1 MRRLLAGEL
10 RRVLARRL
18 VRVLALLAVAG
29 AALAGVLVFVNTET
43 VSSAQVDA
51 RRAAARS
58 RVEACLRG
66 EPVELRPGR
75 VEPVPLDTRQ
85 EFCRFGPPARVE
97 DPRFRLV
104 RLKGILQGTTAPL
117 VIAGWLI
124 GASMIGAD
132 WQTRTLT
139 TLLTWEPR
147 RFRVLL
153 VKALACVI
161 AAGAFTLLAQGLLSA
176 ALLPSAWW
184 HGTTAGTDGG
194 WLWSVF
200 GVLGRG
206 TLLVSIAT
214 VIGFAVASIGR
225 NTAAALGIGF
235 AYFVIIENV
244 VGSFLEG
251 LRRWLLLGNAI
262 VLVSGENSGGDV
274 PGRSVVAAALF
285 LTAVA
290 VGLWLAATALFVRRD
305 VA

>member
-1 MRRLLAGEL
+1 MSRLLAGEL
-10 RRVLARRL
+10 RRLLARRL

-29 AALAGVLVFVNTET
+29 AALAGLLVFVNTEA
-43 VSSAQVDA
+43 VSTAEVNN
-51 RRAAARS
+51 RRAAARA

-66 EPVELRPGR
+66 EPVEVRPGR
-75 VEPVPLDTRQ
+75 TRQ
-85 EFCRFGPPARVE
+85 VPPDQREEFCRFGPLDRVD

-104 RLKGILQGTTAPL
+104 RLRGILQGTTGPL
-117 VIAGWLI
+117 VIVGWLI

-132 WQTRTLT
+132 WQSRTLT

-147 RFRVLL
+147 RLRVLL

-161 AAGAFTLLAQGLLSA
+161 GAAAFTLLAQAVLAA
-176 ALLPSAWW
+176 ALLPSALW
-184 HGTTAGTDGG
+184 HGTTAGADGEG
-194 WLWSVF
+194 LRSVF

-206 TLLVSIAT
+206 TLLISVAT

-235 AYFVIIENV
+235 AYVVVVENV

-262 VLVSGENSGGDV
+262 VLVSGENSGGGV
-274 PGRSVVAAALF
+274 PGRSVVVAALF

-290 VGLWLAATALFVRRD
+290 AGLLLAASALFARRD